1 MIRMQENQSAMIG
14 NPPDNEADTLFLGG
28 VVKRLAAL
36 FIGVA
41 LAATAASDEPRP
53 ITVAST
59 TSTQNSGLFE
69 YLLPEFTAD
78 TGIDVRIVA
87 VGTGQAIRLATN
99 GDADVLLVHHPD
111 SERKFVADG
120 LGLARHAV
128 MHNDFVLAGPADDPA
143 GVRGMTDVAT
153 ALRRIGDG
161 EYVFVS
167 RGDDSGTHKKEL
179 ELWQAADFDP
189 RPDSGAWYRE
199 SGSGMGTTLN
209 TASAMGGYTLT
220 DRASWVSF
228 GNKGGLQ
235 LLVEGDTRMHNPYSI
250 IVVNPERH
258 PHVHAVEAQAFADW
272 LISAQGQRAIAAYR
286 VDGQQL
292 FFPDAAAPRDSAG
305 AN

>member
-1 MIRMQENQSAMIG
+1 MIERPSNSD
-14 NPPDNEADTLFLGG
+14 DNTLFPRGF
-28 VVKRLAAL
+28 VKRLAAL
-36 FIGVA
+36 CIGVA
-41 LAATAASDEPRP
+41 LAALAVSDEPRP

-59 TSTQNSGLFE
+59 TSTQNSGLFD
-69 YLLPEFTAD
+69 YLLPKFTAE
-78 TGIDVRIVA
+78 TGIEVRVVA

-99 GDADVLLVHHPD
+99 GDADVLLVHHPA

-120 LGLARHAV
+120 LGLARHPV
-128 MHNDFVLAGPADDPA
+128 MHNDFVLVGPAADPA
-143 GVRGMTDVAT
+143 GVRGIADVAT

-161 EYVFVS
+161 EQIFVS

-179 ELWQAADFDP
+179 ELWRAAAFDP
-189 RPDSGAWYRE
+189 RPASGAWYRE

-228 GNKGGLQ
+228 GNKAGLQ

-272 LISAQGQRAIAAYR
+272 LISEQGQQAIAAYR

-292 FFPDAAAPRDSAG
+292 FFPDVAATSGTAG
-305 AN
+305 AD

>member
-1 MIRMQENQSAMIG
+1 MIAGPS
-14 NPPDNEADTLFLGG
+14 DNKLFPGG
-28 VVKRLAAL
+28 FVKRLAAL
-36 FIGVA
+36 FIAVM
-41 LAATAASDEPRP
+41 LAALAASDEPRP

-69 YLLPEFTAD
+69 SLLPKFTAE
-78 TGIDVRIVA
+78 TGIEVRVVA

-99 GDADVLLVHHPD
+99 GDADVLLVHHPA

-120 LGLARHAV
+120 LGLARHPV
-128 MHNDFVLAGPADDPA
+128 MHNDFVLVGPAADPA
-143 GVRGMTDVAT
+143 DIRGMADVAA
-153 ALRRIGDG
+153 ALRRIGDS
-161 EYVFVS
+161 EQVFVS

-179 ELWQAADFDP
+179 ELWRAAAFDP
-189 RPDSGAWYRE
+189 RPASGAWYRE

-228 GNKGGLQ
+228 GNKAGLQ

-250 IVVNPERH
+250 IVVNPARH

-272 LISAQGQRAIAAYR
+272 LTAEGGQQAIAAYR

-292 FFPDAAAPRDSAG
+292 FFPDAVATSGIAG
-305 AN
+305 AD

>member
-1 MIRMQENQSAMIG
+1 MIERPSNSD
-14 NPPDNEADTLFLGG
+14 DNTLFPRGF
-28 VVKRLAAL
+28 VKRLAAL
-36 FIGVA
+36 CIGVA
-41 LAATAASDEPRP
+41 LAALAVSDEPRP

-59 TSTQNSGLFE
+59 TSTQNSGLFD
-69 YLLPEFTAD
+69 YLLPKFTAE
-78 TGIDVRIVA
+78 TGIEVRVVA

-99 GDADVLLVHHPD
+99 GDADVLLVHHPA

-120 LGLARHAV
+120 LGLARHPV
-128 MHNDFVLAGPADDPA
+128 MHNDFVLVGPAADPA
-143 GVRGMTDVAT
+143 GVRGIADVAT

-161 EYVFVS
+161 EQIFVS

-179 ELWQAADFDP
+179 ELWRAAALDP
-189 RPDSGAWYRE
+189 RPASGAWYRE

-228 GNKGGLQ
+228 GNKAGLQ

-250 IVVNPERH
+250 IVVNPGRH

-272 LISAQGQRAIAAYR
+272 LISEQGQQAIAAYR

-292 FFPDAAAPRDSAG
+292 FFPDAAATSGTAG
-305 AN
+305 AD

>member
-1 MIRMQENQSAMIG
+1 MIAGPS
-14 NPPDNEADTLFLGG
+14 DNKLFPGG
-28 VVKRLAAL
+28 FVKRLAAL
-36 FIGVA
+36 FIAVM
-41 LAATAASDEPRP
+41 LAALAASDEPRP

-69 YLLPEFTAD
+69 YLLPKFTAE
-78 TGIDVRIVA
+78 TGIEVRVVA

-99 GDADVLLVHHPD
+99 GDADVLLVHHPA

-120 LGLARHAV
+120 LGLARHPV
-128 MHNDFVLAGPADDPA
+128 MHNDFVLVGPAADPA
-143 GVRGMTDVAT
+143 DIRGMADVAA
-153 ALRRIGDG
+153 ALRRIGDS
-161 EYVFVS
+161 EQVFVS

-179 ELWQAADFDP
+179 ELWRAAAFDP
-189 RPDSGAWYRE
+189 RPASGAWYRE

-228 GNKGGLQ
+228 GNKAGLQ

-250 IVVNPERH
+250 IVVNPARH

-272 LISAQGQRAIAAYR
+272 LTAEGGQQAIAAYR

-292 FFPDAAAPRDSAG
+292 FFPDAVATSGIAG
-305 AN
+305 AD

>member
-1 MIRMQENQSAMIG
+1 MIERPSNSDDNKPFPGGFLQRLAVLFIG
-14 NPPDNEADTLFLGG
+14 AA
-28 VVKRLAAL
+28 LAAL
-36 FIGVA
+36 AV
-41 LAATAASDEPRP
+41 SDEPRP

-59 TSTQNSGLFE
+59 TSTQNSGLFD
-69 YLLPEFTAD
+69 YLLPTFTAE
-78 TGIDVRIVA
+78 TGIEVRVVA

-99 GDADVLLVHHPD
+99 GDADVLLVHHPA

-120 LGLARHAV
+120 LGLTRHPV
-128 MHNDFVLAGPADDPA
+128 MHNDFVLVGPAADPA
-143 GVRGMTDVAT
+143 GIRGMADVTT

-161 EYVFVS
+161 ELVFVS

-179 ELWQAADFDP
+179 ELWRTAALDP
-189 RPDSGAWYRE
+189 RPASGAWYRE
-199 SGSGMGTTLN
+199 SGSGMGATLN

-228 GNKGGLQ
+228 GNKAGLQ
-235 LLVEGDTRMHNPYSI
+235 LLMEGDTRMHNPYSV

-272 LISAQGQRAIAAYR
+272 LISERGQQAIAAYR

-292 FFPDAAAPRDSAG
+292 FFPDAAETSGRAG
-305 AN
+305 AD

>member
-1 MIRMQENQSAMIG
+1 MIERPSNSDDNKPFPGGFLQRLAVLLIG
-14 NPPDNEADTLFLGG
+14 AA
-28 VVKRLAAL
+28 LAAL
-36 FIGVA
+36 AV
-41 LAATAASDEPRP
+41 SDEPRP

-59 TSTQNSGLFE
+59 TSTQNSGLFD
-69 YLLPEFTAD
+69 YLLPTFTAE
-78 TGIDVRIVA
+78 TGIEVRVVA

-99 GDADVLLVHHPD
+99 GDADVLLVHHPA

-120 LGLARHAV
+120 LGLTRHPV
-128 MHNDFVLAGPADDPA
+128 MHNDFVLVGPAADPA
-143 GVRGMTDVAT
+143 GIRGMADVTT

-161 EYVFVS
+161 ELVFVS

-179 ELWQAADFDP
+179 ELWRTAALDP
-189 RPDSGAWYRE
+189 RPASGAWYRE
-199 SGSGMGTTLN
+199 SGSGMGATLN

-228 GNKGGLQ
+228 GNKAGLQ
-235 LLVEGDTRMHNPYSI
+235 LLMEGDTRMHNPYSV

-272 LISAQGQRAIAAYR
+272 LISERGQQAIAAYR

-292 FFPDAAAPRDSAG
+292 FFPDAAETSGRAG
-305 AN
+305 AD